1 MPGRRVAS
9 RPRAS
14 PSKTPA
20 LKVCMKPVLELQS
33 VSKAYG
39 AITVADD
46 LSYQL
51 GSGEALGVIGPNG
64 AGKTSMFN
72 LITGT
77 VRSDRGTIYLNGQDV
92 TRHSAAKRCRAGVA
106 RSFQIPQPF
115 SRMTV
120 FENTLVAATHGTQ
133 NTLAAANAH
142 CLEVLELTGL
152 IDSANDPAGKL
163 TLLGRKRLE
172 LARALCARPQV
183 LLLDEIAGGLT
194 EKECQDL
201 VTTINTIRQTG
212 LSIIWIEHIVH
223 ALLSVVDRLI
233 VIDFGRKIA
242 DGDPKETMASQAVQ
256 EIYMGVDADG

>member
-1 MPGRRVAS
+1 MSA
-9 RPRAS
+9 
-14 PSKTPA
+14 
-20 LKVCMKPVLELQS
+20 VLELKS
-33 VSKAYG
+33 VAKAYG

-51 GSGEALGVIGPNG
+51 GQGEALGVIGPNG

-77 VRSDRGTIYLNGQDV
+77 IRADAGQIWLNGEDI
-92 TRHSAAKRCRAGVA
+92 TRKSAAKRCRAGIA

-115 SRMTV
+115 SGMSV
-120 FENTLVAATHGTQ
+120 FENTLVAATHGTTSSLADA
-133 NTLAAANAH
+133 NTR
-142 CLEVLELTGL
+142 CLDVLELTGL
-152 IDSANDPAGKL
+152 IDKANDPAGKL

-172 LARALCARPQV
+172 LARALCARPKV

-194 EKECQDL
+194 EKECHDL
-201 VTTINTIRQTG
+201 VATINTIRRTG

-233 VIDFGRKIA
+233 VIDFGRLITE
-242 DGDPKETMASQAVQ
+242 GDPKKTMASRAVQ
-256 EIYMGVDADG
+256 EIYMGVDADA